1 MSERSASWDS
11 GSAAIVPAASVNTL
25 GLSILFAVT
34 SFLSSALIFIIE
46 PMFAKLVLPL
56 LGGTPAVW
64 NTCVVFF
71 QAALLAGY
79 GYAHVTT
86 TRLTLRQQVVVHG
99 ALLVLAA
106 LTLPVALPVGWTPP
120 VDRTPIPWLVLV
132 LIVGLGAPFLMVSAT
147 APLLQKWLAGTDHPA
162 ARDPYFLY
170 SASNIG
176 SILALL
182 SYPLVIEPSWPLPR
196 QATMWSIGY
205 GVFAVLTI
213 ACAALS
219 VRRGVVAR
227 VSAPDAIDMPR
238 EQSRPT
244 WTQRCEWVARSFVP
258 SSLLL
263 GVTTYLSTDIAAV
276 PLLWTVPLTL
286 YLLSFVF
293 AFAPTSLIP
302 SRLVARAMPLLATAM
317 ALFMAAGVGG
327 PIRLLIPLHLLTFF
341 ACALHLHTALAERR
355 PGTRHLTEFYLWLAL
370 GGVLGGSF
378 NTFVAPVAFTAIAE
392 YPIALVA
399 ACALQPWPGSATGRR
414 FTAADALLPVAV
426 GVVTAVLSYALAGR
440 VTHLTL
446 LVGML
451 APVAVWCYSF
461 SARPVRFGLA
471 LGMMLLS
478 VAVCEPDARGLLEAD
493 RTFFGVL
500 RVGAHPTGSHHVL
513 MHGNTIHGE
522 QSLDPAQRT
531 EPRTYYHRSGP
542 IGQVFE
548 AFSARLRDARI
559 GVVGLGAGS
568 LAAYA
573 EAGQQWTF
581 YEIDPAVVRIAREP
595 TLFTYLHDCGA
606 ACEVVLGDAR
616 LSLAR
621 AGTPTFRL
629 LVLDAFSSDAIPV
642 HLMTREALDLYLRRL
657 EPDGILAFHISN
669 RHLDLQ
675 PILAAL
681 ARENG
686 LVALVARDS
695 RPAAASDQG
704 HLASEW
710 LVMARRP
717 AALGRLATDMRW
729 QVPAV
734 PAGTRI
740 WADDYSD
747 ILAVLRQD

>member
-1 MSERSASWDS
+1 MSEQSAPWAS
-11 GSAAIVPAASVNTL
+11 GSATIVPAASANTA
-25 GLSILFAVT
+25 GLSVLFAVT
-34 SFLSSALIFIIE
+34 AFLSSALVFIVE
-46 PMFAKLVLPL
+46 PMFAKMVLPL

-79 GYAHVTT
+79 AYAHITT
-86 TRLTLRQQVVVHG
+86 TRLNMRQQVAVHG

-106 LTLPVALPVGWTPP
+106 LTLPVALPAGWSPP
-120 VDRTPIPWLVLV
+120 VETTPVPWLVLV
-132 LIVGLGAPFLMVSAT
+132 LTVGLGAPFLMVSAT
-147 APLLQKWLAGTDHPA
+147 APLLQKWFAGTDHPA
-162 ARDPYFLY
+162 AKDPYFLY

-182 SYPLVIEPSWPLPR
+182 SYPLLIEPSWPLPR
-196 QATMWSIGY
+196 QASMWSAAY
-205 GVFAVLTI
+205 AVFGVLTI

-219 VRRGVVAR
+219 VRRAAVPQLTD
-227 VSAPDAIDMPR
+227 SAAFVR
-238 EQSRPT
+238 HESGPT
-244 WTQRCEWVARSFVP
+244 WSLRAEWVARSFVP

-293 AFAPTSLIP
+293 AFAPAPLIP
-302 SRLVARAMPLLATAM
+302 ASFVARAMPLLVTALV
-317 ALFMAAGVGG
+317 LFMAAGVGG

-341 ACALHLHTALAERR
+341 ACALRLHAALAERR
-355 PGTRHLTEFYLWLAL
+355 PDTRHLTEFYLWLAL
-370 GGVLGGSF
+370 GGVLGGGF
-378 NTFVAPVAFTAIAE
+378 NTFVAPVVFTGIVE

-399 ACALQPWPGSATGRR
+399 ACVLQPWRTGATDRR
-414 FTAADALLPVAV
+414 FGAADALLPVTV
-426 GVVTAVLSYALAGR
+426 GVVTGVLAYALAAR
-440 VTHLTL
+440 VMQLSV
-446 LVGML
+446 LVGLL
-451 APVAVWCYSF
+451 APVAVWCFSF
-461 SARPVRFGLA
+461 SARPLRFGLA
-471 LGMMLLS
+471 LGMMLLA
-478 VAVCEPDARGLLEAD
+478 VAVCQPDARGLLEAD

-500 RVGAHPTGSHHVL
+500 RVRADAAGSHHVL

-522 QSLDPAQRT
+522 QSLDPGRRR

-542 IGQVFE
+542 IGQVID
-548 AFSARLRDARI
+548 ASSAKLRDARI

-573 EAGQQWTF
+573 QAGQQWTF

-606 ACEVVLGDAR
+606 MCQVVLGDAR

-621 AGTPTFRL
+621 SGTPTYRL

-657 EPDGILAFHISN
+657 DADGILAFHISN
-669 RHLDLQ
+669 RHLHLQ
-675 PILAAL
+675 PVLAAL
-681 ARENG
+681 ALEKG
-686 LVALVARDS
+686 LVARVRRDS
-695 RPAAASDQG
+695 RSAEASGRGQFP
-704 HLASEW
+704 SEW

-717 AALGRLATDMRW
+717 DALGPLATDPRW
-729 QVPAV
+729 ETPPV

-747 ILAVLRQD
+747 ILAVLSQD